1 MQAVGKEI
9 CLGIVSTKDATYQKF
24 CKWMLKKGRVYRK
37 TFGARCCGTPKPKR
51 RNNYLVLVEAS

>member
-24 CKWMLKKGRVYRK
+24 CKWMLKKGRVYIGRHLEL
-37 TFGARCCGTPKPKR
+37 GAAELQSLK
-51 RNNYLVLVEAS
+51 EEIII

>member
-1 MQAVGKEI
+1 MDVKEGK
-9 CLGIVSTKDATYQKF
+9 S
-24 CKWMLKKGRVYRK
+24 VYRK